1 MLTIGLFLLALSVL
15 IIIHELGHYLP
26 AKIFGMRVEKFYLFF
41 DWPAKNLE
49 LPQGEDRIRDWYSA
63 PGRLCEDCRDGG

>member
-15 IIIHELGHYLP
+15 IIIHELGHFLP

-41 DWPAKNLE
+41 DWPAKIWSFRKGKTE
-49 LPQGEDRIRDWYSA
+49 YGIGILPWEA
-63 PGRLCEDCRDGG
+63 M